1 MMMFGMFAVGL
12 MLLLLVVVLPIV
24 LIILLLTGGVNLLQG
39 RHLVNAQSQYVPT
52 RITNSQTGSIDKTV
66 RQCLHCG
73 AALQPGWNHCPQC
86 GAPIQ

>member
-52 RITNSQTGSIDKTV
+52 RITNS
-66 RQCLHCG
+66 
-73 AALQPGWNHCPQC
+73 
-86 GAPIQ
+86 